1 MSHFLT
7 QLLGDDAPSLVLRHA
22 RSGAL
27 VASMVE
33 GAFDSDSRRRGLL
46 GRDALASDKAL
57 IIAPCQ
63 AVHTFG
69 MRFPIDIL
77 FTKRDGTIVK
87 VREHVQPGRISG
99 AWSAFAVIELAAG
112 TAARAAVRPGDRL
125 ELTRRESLGAD
136 A

>member
-7 QLLGDDAPSLVLRHA
+7 QLLRDHSASLILRHA
-22 RSGAL
+22 RSGTL

-46 GRDALASDKAL
+46 GRDALASDEAL

-69 MRFPIDIL
+69 MRFAIDIL
-77 FTKRDGTIVK
+77 FTTRDGTIVK

-125 ELTRRESLGAD
+125 ELARRDSLGAD

>member
-7 QLLGDDAPSLVLRHA
+7 QLLGDHAPSLVLRHA

-27 VASMVE
+27 VASTVE

-46 GRDALASDKAL
+46 GRDALASDEAL

-87 VREHVQPGRISG
+87 VREHVQPCRVSG

-112 TAARAAVRPGDRL
+112 IAARAAVRPGDRL
-125 ELTRRESLGAD
+125 ELARRDSLGAD

>member
-7 QLLGDDAPSLVLRHA
+7 QLLGDNAASLVLRHA

-27 VASMVE
+27 VASRVE

-77 FTKRDGTIVK
+77 FTTRDGTIVK
-87 VREHVQPGRISG
+87 VREHVRPGRISG

-125 ELTRRESLGAD
+125 ELTRRHSIGAD